1 MLFRSAIVVAVPQ
14 GQAAK
19 IKTMV
24 TRPDPLLAPLQKNQP
39 VATLKVLLDQA
50 PLAEIPLLAL
60 TTVEEAGFLGRAWDS
75 LTLWLK

>member
-1 MLFRSAIVVAVPQ
+1 MVAVPQ

-24 TRPDPLLAPLQKNQP
+24 TRPDPLLAPLQLNQS
-39 VATLKVLLDQA
+39 VAVLKVLLDQT
-50 PLAEIPLLAL
+50 PLAEIPLVALAS
-60 TTVEEAGFLGRAWDS
+60 VEEAGFFGRTWDT